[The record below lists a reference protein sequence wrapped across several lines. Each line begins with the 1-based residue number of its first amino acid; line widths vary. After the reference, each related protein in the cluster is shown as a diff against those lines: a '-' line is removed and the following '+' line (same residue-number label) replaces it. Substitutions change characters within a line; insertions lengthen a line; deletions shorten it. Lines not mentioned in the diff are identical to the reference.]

1 MVLPMFVSSLQ
12 VLEEPGASS
21 YVYGCTLLE
30 VCNVLLYEHALN
42 VILFSQTLSTV
53 SVFSLD
59 GCADTLS
66 DLFKLFF
73 TIVR

>member
-30 VCNVLLYEHALN
+30 VCNLVLFVEHA
-42 VILFSQTLSTV
+42 T
-53 SVFSLD
+53 
-59 GCADTLS
+59 
-66 DLFKLFF
+66 
-73 TIVR
+73 